1 VNATVMVVWFSH
13 VRACRP
19 PELTSSSGKHPP
31 LGGRGLGTRLVQRA
45 TVSITVPSLYQP
57 LLPPLP
63 LSFLLHNF
71 TSYISFTPTL
81 SYSIIFFMRLGSPR
95 TDFALAQSGRTLNRM
110 QIASIT
116 VLTSSGGL
124 LNTRTS
130 AMSLL
135 SRASRACGEYVCA
148 PLSMI
153 SSLLYP
159 ICIYRHT
166 RTHMLHT
173 HTCCTHAHTQ
183 ARMHACT
190 HARTH
195 ACTHAHTHARTHAHM
210 HACTHVHTHTYT
222 LTHTCSVHTNTHTHT
237 NTHMQCSKKLFWE
250 GAWHAIV
257 SSPDPQYGTHMR
269 ERRVCVP
276 YQGSGDETRHI
287 SAPAARPG

>member
-1 VNATVMVVWFSH
+1 MVVWFSH

-173 HTCCTHAHTQ
+173 RTHARMHACMHAHTH

-190 HARTH
+190 HARMH
-195 ACTHAHTHARTHAHM
+195 ACTHA
-210 HACTHVHTHTYT
+210 HTHTYT

-237 NTHMQCSKKLFWE
+237 LTHTCSVQKSFS
-250 GAWHAIV
+250 G
-257 SSPDPQYGTHMR
+257 R
-269 ERRVCVP
+269 EHGMP
-276 YQGSGDETRHI
+276 
-287 SAPAARPG
+287 